1 MSTCKKNWI
10 KKSPVEGTDVGAA
23 WRSGSPHSPSSGP
36 AAFHACQPA
45 VAAPVRGRRDLVQEH
60 AARWHSEMSRESFPC
75 LSACWKILV
84 QDHAAFRDG
93 QGKLPIN
100 MLIYGNLGSW
110 KFYIKVCCF
119 NKISENLDCKYFG
132 FLFNG
137 RHKIKFKNINV
148 SLSV

>member
-1 MSTCKKNWI
+1 MNSLWSVFNYYSYKQQSRHVEKI
-10 KKSPVEGTDVGAA
+10 EKKKSPVEGTDVGAA

-36 AAFHACQPA
+36 AACHACQPA

-100 MLIYGNLGSW
+100 MLIYGNLGS
-110 KFYIKVCCF
+110 
-119 NKISENLDCKYFG
+119 
-132 FLFNG
+132 
-137 RHKIKFKNINV
+137 
-148 SLSV
+148 